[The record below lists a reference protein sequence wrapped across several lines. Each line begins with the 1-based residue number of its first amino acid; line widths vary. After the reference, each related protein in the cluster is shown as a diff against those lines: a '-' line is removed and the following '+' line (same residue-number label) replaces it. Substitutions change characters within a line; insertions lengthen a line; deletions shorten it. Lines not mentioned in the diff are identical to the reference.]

1 MLEQSEEQ
9 LQDLDE
15 HYQIEDDSKEK
26 KVYLEKFPFCAT
38 HFKNMSVKDKV
49 KEFLESG
56 IFTQEQFDKCNF
68 LTRGEANQLFADKY
82 HIGIDLALKEFKN
95 KT

>member
-1 MLEQSEEQ
+1 MRY
-9 LQDLDE
+9 DNG
-15 HYQIEDDSKEK
+15 EK
-26 KVYLEKFPFCAT
+26 KIYFEKFPFCAT
-38 HFKNMSVKDKV
+38 HFKNATVKEKV

-56 IFTQEQFDKCNF
+56 ILTQEQFDKCIF

>member
-1 MLEQSEEQ
+1 MTGNLFITFEGGDGSGKST
-9 LQDLDE
+9 
-15 HYQIEDDSKEK
+15 QI
-26 KVYLEKFPFCAT
+26 
-38 HFKNMSVKDKV
+38 NKV

-56 IFTQEQFDKCNF
+56 ILTQEQFDKCIF